1 MDIENVII
9 TLFGVGGVG
18 GMLLKYYL
26 EKQNKKDNL
35 ELEAFNDLKD
45 EIKLLG
51 DKIDELT
58 QEKLEL
64 SVKVAKLEER
74 LLLSAKNRVKKHE
87 RTN

>member
-1 MDIENVII
+1 MDIENIII
-9 TLFGVGGVG
+9 TLFGVGGIG

-35 ELEAFNDLKD
+35 ELEALNDLKD

-51 DKIDELT
+51 DRIEQLT

>member
-35 ELEAFNDLKD
+35 ELEAINDLKD

-74 LLLSAKNRVKKHE
+74 LLLSAKNRVKKNE

>member
-1 MDIENVII
+1 MDIENIII

-35 ELEAFNDLKD
+35 ELEALNDLKD

>member
-1 MDIENVII
+1 MNIENIII
-9 TLFGVGGVG
+9 TLFGVGGIG

-26 EKQNKKDNL
+26 EKQNKKDDL
-35 ELEAFNDLKD
+35 ELEAINDLKD

-51 DKIDELT
+51 EKIEQLT

-74 LLLSAKNRVKKHE
+74 LLLTAKNRVKNRE
-87 RTN
+87 YPN

>member
-1 MDIENVII
+1 MDIENIII

-35 ELEAFNDLKD
+35 ELEALNDLKN

-51 DKIDELT
+51 DKIDQLT

-74 LLLSAKNRVKKHE
+74 LLLSAKNRVKKNE

>member
-1 MDIENVII
+1 MDLETII
-9 TLFGVGGVG
+9 INLFGVGGVG

-26 EKQNKKDNL
+26 EKQNKKDDL
-35 ELEAFNDLKD
+35 ELEALNDLKD

-51 DKIDELT
+51 DRIDELT

-74 LLLSAKNRVKKHE
+74 LLLSAKNRIKKHE

>member
-1 MDIENVII
+1 MDIENIII
-9 TLFGVGGVG
+9 TLFGVGGIG

-26 EKQNKKDNL
+26 EKQNKKDDL
-35 ELEAFNDLKD
+35 ELKAINDLKD

-51 DKIDELT
+51 DRIDELT

-74 LLLSAKNRVKKHE
+74 LLLSAKNRVKKNE

>member
-1 MDIENVII
+1 MDIENIII

-35 ELEAFNDLKD
+35 ELEALNDLKD

-74 LLLSAKNRVKKHE
+74 LLLSAKNRIKKHE

>member
-1 MDIENVII
+1 MDIENIII

-35 ELEAFNDLKD
+35 ELEALNDLKD

-74 LLLSAKNRVKKHE
+74 LLLSAKNRVKKNE

>member
-35 ELEAFNDLKD
+35 ELEALNDLKD

-74 LLLSAKNRVKKHE
+74 LLLSAKNRVKKNE
-87 RTN
+87 RAN

>member
-1 MDIENVII
+1 MDIENIII

-35 ELEAFNDLKD
+35 ELEALNDLKD

-51 DKIDELT
+51 DRIDELT

-74 LLLSAKNRVKKHE
+74 LLLSAKNRIKKHE

>member
-1 MDIENVII
+1 MDIENIII
-9 TLFGVGGVG
+9 TLFGVGGIG

-35 ELEAFNDLKD
+35 ELEALNDLKD

-74 LLLSAKNRVKKHE
+74 LLLSAKNRVKKNE

>member
-1 MDIENVII
+1 MDIENIII

-35 ELEAFNDLKD
+35 ELEALNDLKE

-74 LLLSAKNRVKKHE
+74 LLLSAKNRVKKNE

>member
-1 MDIENVII
+1 MDIENIII

-35 ELEAFNDLKD
+35 ELEAINDLKD

-74 LLLSAKNRVKKHE
+74 LLLSAKNRVKKNE

>member
-1 MDIENVII
+1 MDIENIII
-9 TLFGVGGVG
+9 TLFGVGGIG

-35 ELEAFNDLKD
+35 ELEALNDLKD

-74 LLLSAKNRVKKHE
+74 LLLSAKNRG
-87 RTN
+87 

>member
-1 MDIENVII
+1 MDIENIII

-26 EKQNKKDNL
+26 EKQNKKDDL
-35 ELEAFNDLKD
+35 ELEALNDLKD

-74 LLLSAKNRVKKHE
+74 LLLSAKNRVKKNE

>member
-35 ELEAFNDLKD
+35 ELEALNDLKD

-74 LLLSAKNRVKKHE
+74 LLLSAKNRVKKNE

>member
-1 MDIENVII
+1 M
-9 TLFGVGGVG
+9 LGGVG

-26 EKQNKKDNL
+26 EKQNKKDDL
-35 ELEAFNDLKD
+35 ELEALNDLKD

-51 DKIDELT
+51 DRIDELT

-74 LLLSAKNRVKKHE
+74 LLLSAKNRIKKHE

>member
-1 MDIENVII
+1 MDIENIII
-9 TLFGVGGVG
+9 TLFGVGGIG

-26 EKQNKKDNL
+26 EKQNKKDDL
-35 ELEAFNDLKD
+35 ELEALNDLKD

-51 DKIDELT
+51 ERIEQLT

-74 LLLSAKNRVKKHE
+74 LLLSAKNRVKKNE

>member
-1 MDIENVII
+1 MDIENIII
-9 TLFGVGGVG
+9 TLFGGGGVG

-26 EKQNKKDNL
+26 EKQNKKDDL
-35 ELEAFNDLKD
+35 ELEALNDLKD

-51 DKIDELT
+51 DRIDELT

-74 LLLSAKNRVKKHE
+74 LLLSAKNRIKKHE

>member
-1 MDIENVII
+1 MDIENIII

-26 EKQNKKDNL
+26 EKQNKKDDL
-35 ELEAFNDLKD
+35 ELEALNDLKD

-64 SVKVAKLEER
+64 LR
-74 LLLSAKNRVKKHE
+74 
-87 RTN
+87 

>member
-1 MDIENVII
+1 MDIENIII
-9 TLFGVGGVG
+9 TLFGVGGIG

-26 EKQNKKDNL
+26 EKQNKKDDL
-35 ELEAFNDLKD
+35 ELEALNDLKD

-51 DKIDELT
+51 DRIEQLT

>member
-1 MDIENVII
+1 MDIENIII

-26 EKQNKKDNL
+26 EKQNKKDDL
-35 ELEAFNDLKD
+35 ELEALNDLKD

>member
-35 ELEAFNDLKD
+35 ELEALNDLKD

>member
-1 MDIENVII
+1 MDIENIII

-26 EKQNKKDNL
+26 EKQNKKDDL
-35 ELEAFNDLKD
+35 ELEALNDLKD

-51 DKIDELT
+51 DRIDELT

-74 LLLSAKNRVKKHE
+74 LLLSAKNRIKKHE

>member
-9 TLFGVGGVG
+9 TLFGVGGIG

-35 ELEAFNDLKD
+35 ELEALNDLKD

-51 DKIDELT
+51 DRIDQLT

-74 LLLSAKNRVKKHE
+74 LLLSAKNRVKNRE
-87 RTN
+87 YPN

>member
-1 MDIENVII
+1 MDIENIII
-9 TLFGVGGVG
+9 TLFGVGGIG

-35 ELEAFNDLKD
+35 ELEALNDLKD

-51 DKIDELT
+51 DRIDQLT

-74 LLLSAKNRVKKHE
+74 LLLSAKNRVKKNE
-87 RTN
+87 RAN

>member
-1 MDIENVII
+1 MNIENIII
-9 TLFGVGGVG
+9 TLFGVGGIG

-26 EKQNKKDNL
+26 EKQNRKDDL
-35 ELEAFNDLKD
+35 ELEAINDLKD

-51 DKIDELT
+51 EKIEQLT

-74 LLLSAKNRVKKHE
+74 LLLTAKNRVKNRE
-87 RTN
+87 YPN

>member
-1 MDIENVII
+1 MDIENIII
-9 TLFGVGGVG
+9 TLFGVGGIG

-26 EKQNKKDNL
+26 EKQNKKDDI
-35 ELEAFNDLKD
+35 ELKAINDLKD

-51 DKIDELT
+51 DRIDELT

-74 LLLSAKNRVKKHE
+74 LLLSAKNRVKKNE

>member
-1 MDIENVII
+1 MDIENIII
-9 TLFGVGGVG
+9 TLFGVGGIG

-26 EKQNKKDNL
+26 EKQNKKDDL
-35 ELEAFNDLKD
+35 ELKAINDLKD

-51 DKIDELT
+51 DRIDELT

-74 LLLSAKNRVKKHE
+74 LLLSAKNRVKNRE
-87 RTN
+87 YPN

>member
-1 MDIENVII
+1 MDIENIII
-9 TLFGVGGVG
+9 TLFGVGGIG

-26 EKQNKKDNL
+26 EKQNKKDDL
-35 ELEAFNDLKD
+35 ELEALNDLKD

-51 DKIDELT
+51 DRIEQLT

-74 LLLSAKNRVKKHE
+74 LLLSAKNRIKKHE

>member
-1 MDIENVII
+1 MDIENIII
-9 TLFGVGGVG
+9 TLFGVGGIG

-26 EKQNKKDNL
+26 EKQNKKDDL
-35 ELEAFNDLKD
+35 ELEALNDLKD

>member
-1 MDIENVII
+1 MDIENIII
-9 TLFGVGGVG
+9 TLFGVGGIG

-35 ELEAFNDLKD
+35 ELEAINDLKD

-74 LLLSAKNRVKKHE
+74 LLLSAKNRVKKNE